1 MAQLYQVV
9 FTGEL
14 KSGANAEQAARD
26 FAAVF
31 KVPEEK
37 AWKLVLDRSPHVLKR
52 DIDEA
57 NAARYRDILDEI
69 GLEVRV
75 EESGR
80 PAHHADSGDAA
91 IAYVNGNIAEY
102 NRIVAEAMPKIQDR
116 VDMIMGKL
124 DDGKNFDDLMLQYS
138 DDNSLKEEPY
148 KTRGFRIGPYS
159 SSFDLPEYLAAL
171 YTLKAE
177 GEYTDPVTTYLG
189 VYIIWCEEM
198 LAGPV
203 AYEEVKDRYRRK
215 IINQRKEYTWSA
227 LGQEWIDEAKAA
239 GTLKQYPDR
248 LF

>member
-91 IAYVNGNIAEY
+91 AAAPSHNSTSSTVACRPGPRIRRAAPRNCPGGQCGGTAELH
-102 NRIVAEAMPKIQDR
+102 RA
-116 VDMIMGKL
+116 
-124 DDGKNFDDLMLQYS
+124 
-138 DDNSLKEEPY
+138 
-148 KTRGFRIGPYS
+148 
-159 SSFDLPEYLAAL
+159 
-171 YTLKAE
+171 
-177 GEYTDPVTTYLG
+177 
-189 VYIIWCEEM
+189 
-198 LAGPV
+198 
-203 AYEEVKDRYRRK
+203 
-215 IINQRKEYTWSA
+215 
-227 LGQEWIDEAKAA
+227 AA
-239 GTLKQYPDR
+239 GRSDAAKGR
-248 LF
+248 